1 MGRRAKQTLF
11 RNQTWRKGRA
21 MRLRQAKKIMGW
33 CNGKCDSRSKDHR
46 DSFWRKM
53 QKLRPAYINENGVY
67 VQPSMHDI
75 DIIRRAHTR
84 LFRWIRKGDRFKE
97 HNHDRQFENQL

>member
-1 MGRRAKQTLF
+1 
-11 RNQTWRKGRA
+11 
-21 MRLRQAKKIMGW
+21 MRLRQAKKIMEW
-33 CNGKCDSRSKDHR
+33 CKGEGNYRSKGHM

-84 LFRWIRKGDRFKE
+84 LFRWIRKGNKHKE
-97 HNHDRQFENQL
+97 

>member
-1 MGRRAKQTLF
+1 
-11 RNQTWRKGRA
+11 

-33 CNGKCDSRSKDHR
+33 CKGEGYYRSKDHR

-53 QKLRPAYINENGVY
+53 QKLRHAYINENGVY

-75 DIIRRAHTR
+75 DIIRRAHIR
-84 LFRWIRKGDRFKE
+84 LFRWIRKGNKHKE
-97 HNHDRQFENQL
+97 

>member
-1 MGRRAKQTLF
+1 
-11 RNQTWRKGRA
+11 
-21 MRLRQAKKIMGW
+21 MGW
-33 CNGKCDSRSKDHR
+33 CKGEGNYRSKDHR

-75 DIIRRAHTR
+75 DIIRRANTR
-84 LFRWIRKGDRFKE
+84 MRRWFKNKQKNRYDNE
-97 HNHDRQFENQL
+97 TDSEI

>member
-1 MGRRAKQTLF
+1 
-11 RNQTWRKGRA
+11 
-21 MRLRQAKKIMGW
+21 MRLRQAMKIMEW
-33 CNGKCDSRSKDHR
+33 CKGKGNSRSKDHS

-75 DIIRRAHTR
+75 DIIRRANTR
-84 LFRWIRKGDRFKE
+84 MRRWFK
-97 HNHDRQFENQL
+97 NKKK

>member
-1 MGRRAKQTLF
+1 MTFNDCVPYYLTKQN
-11 RNQTWRKGRA
+11 RIMK
-21 MRLRQAKKIMGW
+21 LRQAKKIMGW
-33 CNGKCDSRSKDHR
+33 CKGDGDYYTIHRSKDHR

-84 LFRWIRKGDRFKE
+84 LFRWIRKGNKHKE
-97 HNHDRQFENQL
+97 

>member
-1 MGRRAKQTLF
+1 MTFHDCITYYLTKQN
-11 RNQTWRKGRA
+11 RIMK
-21 MRLRQAKKIMGW
+21 LRQAKKIMGW
-33 CNGKCDSRSKDHR
+33 CKGDGDYYTINRRKDHR

-75 DIIRRAHTR
+75 DIIRRANTR
-84 LFRWIRKGDRFKE
+84 MRRWFKLKRKYK
-97 HNHDRQFENQL
+97 HENIY

>member
-1 MGRRAKQTLF
+1 
-11 RNQTWRKGRA
+11 

-33 CNGKCDSRSKDHR
+33 CKGEGNYRSKDHR

-75 DIIRRAHTR
+75 DIIIRAHTR
-84 LFRWIRKGDRFKE
+84 LFRWIRKGNKHKE
-97 HNHDRQFENQL
+97 

>member
-1 MGRRAKQTLF
+1 
-11 RNQTWRKGRA
+11 

-33 CNGKCDSRSKDHR
+33 CRGEGNSRSKDHR

-53 QKLRPAYINENGVY
+53 QNLRPAYINENGVY

-75 DIIRRAHTR
+75 DIIRRANTR
-84 LFRWIRKGDRFKE
+84 MRRWFKNKQKNRYDNE
-97 HNHDRQFENQL
+97 TDSEI

>member
-1 MGRRAKQTLF
+1 MK
-11 RNQTWRKGRA
+11 
-21 MRLRQAKKIMGW
+21 LRQAKKIMGW
-33 CNGKCDSRSKDHR
+33 CKGEGNSRSKDHR

-84 LFRWIRKGDRFKE
+84 LFRWIRKGNKLKE
-97 HNHDRQFENQL
+97 

>member
-1 MGRRAKQTLF
+1 
-11 RNQTWRKGRA
+11 
-21 MRLRQAKKIMGW
+21 MGW
-33 CNGKCDSRSKDHR
+33 GEGDGDYYTIHRSKDHR

-84 LFRWIRKGDRFKE
+84 LFRWIRNGKKPNKDKYE
-97 HNHDRQFENQL
+97 EKT

>member
-1 MGRRAKQTLF
+1 
-11 RNQTWRKGRA
+11 
-21 MRLRQAKKIMGW
+21 MRLRQAKKIFGW
-33 CNGKCDSRSKDHR
+33 CKGEGNYRSKDHM

-75 DIIRRAHTR
+75 DIIRRANTR
-84 LFRWIRKGDRFKE
+84 MRRWFKLKRKYK
-97 HNHDRQFENQL
+97 HENIY

>member
-1 MGRRAKQTLF
+1 
-11 RNQTWRKGRA
+11 

-33 CNGKCDSRSKDHR
+33 CKGEGKSRSKDHL

-67 VQPSMHDI
+67 VKPSMHDI
-75 DIIRRAHTR
+75 DIIRRANTR
-84 LFRWIRKGDRFKE
+84 MRRWFKKKK
-97 HNHDRQFENQL
+97 

>member
-1 MGRRAKQTLF
+1 MK
-11 RNQTWRKGRA
+11 
-21 MRLRQAKKIMGW
+21 LRQAKKIMGW
-33 CNGKCDSRSKDHR
+33 CKGEGNYRSKDHR

-84 LFRWIRKGDRFKE
+84 LCRWIRKGKKFKE
-97 HNHDRQFENQL
+97 QNYDRQFENQL

>member
-1 MGRRAKQTLF
+1 
-11 RNQTWRKGRA
+11 
-21 MRLRQAKKIMGW
+21 MRLRQAKKIMEW
-33 CNGKCDSRSKDHR
+33 CKGEGNWRSKDHR
-46 DSFWRKM
+46 ESFWRKM

-84 LFRWIRKGDRFKE
+84 LFRWIRKGKKFKKL
-97 HNHDRQFENQL
+97 NNDRQFEN